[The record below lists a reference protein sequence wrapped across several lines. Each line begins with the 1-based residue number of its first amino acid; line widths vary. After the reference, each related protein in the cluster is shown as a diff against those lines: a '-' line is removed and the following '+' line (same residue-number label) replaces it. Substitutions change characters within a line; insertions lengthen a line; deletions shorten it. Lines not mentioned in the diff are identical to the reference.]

1 MLKDNSV
8 IGKLR
13 QELYVLFW
21 SQCSGFILSLFTS
34 KFFGPENSLL
44 YLCKAWRFLEI
55 YVPNAYTV
63 LCIIV
68 KILKSLNLQIS
79 LYNSLYSMKWK
90 STFVNFRFTSLTLLN
105 LTCLKLSQ
113 SSMSKQTIVNVS
125 ELWVSESPQL
135 QNEKKVDNYWDGW
148 DALFEKLVK

>member
-1 MLKDNSV
+1 MLQDNSV

-13 QELYVLFW
+13 QLLYVLFW
-21 SQCSGFILSLFTS
+21 FQCLGFILSLFTS

-55 YVPNAYTV
+55 YVPNAVVYNSEDFEVWTP
-63 LCIIV
+63 
-68 KILKSLNLQIS
+68 KSLL
-79 LYNSLYSMKWK
+79 LYNALYSMKWK

-125 ELWVSESPQL
+125 ELWVSESPHCKM
-135 QNEKKVDNYWDGW
+135 KKRFDNHWDWW